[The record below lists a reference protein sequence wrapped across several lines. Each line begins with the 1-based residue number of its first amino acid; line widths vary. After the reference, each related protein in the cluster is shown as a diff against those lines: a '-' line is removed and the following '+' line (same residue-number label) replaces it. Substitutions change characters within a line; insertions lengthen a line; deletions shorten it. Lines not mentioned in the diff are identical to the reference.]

1 MLTHGWFL
9 RQGPHATAAL
19 IHPRSKAM
27 TKVTDTEAVRAP
39 VRKAVE
45 PTPERPLSP
54 EEVRAVARRIIDEAD
69 WLLQRLARR

>member
-9 RQGPHATAAL
+9 RHGPRATAAL
-19 IHPRSKAM
+19 IHPRSEAM
-27 TKVTDTEAVRAP
+27 TKVTDPTAVRAP

-54 EEVRAVARRIIDEAD
+54 EEVRAVARRIIDEGD